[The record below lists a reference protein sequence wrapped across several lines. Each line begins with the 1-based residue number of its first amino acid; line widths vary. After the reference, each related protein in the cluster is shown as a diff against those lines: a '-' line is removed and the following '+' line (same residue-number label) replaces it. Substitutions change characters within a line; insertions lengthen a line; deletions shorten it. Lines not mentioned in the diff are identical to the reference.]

1 MATYTDITAESL
13 ARFLYMFDLS
23 ELASFAA
30 INSGIE
36 NSNYYVTLQNE
47 QEFVLTIAEDIEL
60 QQVAFFNDLLQQV
73 AAAGLP
79 APQPERTL
87 DGMSSTIFKGKP
99 TWLFGR
105 LPGAHVSI
113 PTVEQCRAIGRAL
126 AQVHLA
132 TEKCR
137 YQRANVYGI
146 EWLKSALAST
156 QHQLSPTQQQKVAAA
171 AEHYV
176 RIEQS
181 PLDLP
186 RGIVHGDLFRD
197 NALFEGENLTGVID
211 FYHACED
218 YLIQDVAIAINDWC
232 MVNGTLDSHKQQ
244 ALLDGYGEIKQLLDT
259 ELEALPLFRRFA
271 AMRFALTRLLARQ
284 TDNPERQPTPMLA
297 MLDER

>member
-23 ELASFAA
+23 ELASFAP
-30 INSGIE
+30 ISTGIE
-36 NSNYYVTLQNE
+36 NSNYYVTLQDE

-60 QQVAFFNDLLQQV
+60 HQVPFFNDLLQQV
-73 AAAGLP
+73 GSAGLP

-105 LPGAHVSI
+105 LPGEHVSN
-113 PTVEQCRAIGRAL
+113 PTAQQCREIGRVL

-137 YQRANVYGI
+137 YQRANVYGS
-146 EWLKSALAST
+146 EWLNTAMAST
-156 QHQLSPTQQQKVAAA
+156 GHRLTTTQQQKLTAA
-171 AEHYV
+171 AEHYLQ
-176 RIEQS
+176 IERS
-181 PLDLP
+181 PLELP

-197 NALFEGENLTGVID
+197 NALFQGEELTGVID

-232 MVNGTLDSHKQQ
+232 MVDGELDSEKHQ
-244 ALLDGYGEIKQLLDT
+244 ALLDGYNEVRQLIHT

-271 AMRFALTRLLARQ
+271 AMRFALTRLLADQ

-297 MLDER
+297 MLD